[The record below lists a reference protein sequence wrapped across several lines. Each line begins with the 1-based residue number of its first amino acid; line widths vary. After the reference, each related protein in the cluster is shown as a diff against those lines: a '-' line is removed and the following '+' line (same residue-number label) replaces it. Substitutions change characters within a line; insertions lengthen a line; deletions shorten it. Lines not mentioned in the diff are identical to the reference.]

1 MQRIEPILI
10 HRALSFCAPSVEEQP
25 RETRGSSINTRPG
38 AASSSA
44 AHRHP
49 LRFLPLRRHGDSD
62 RKVEGKF
69 RQASACALTQI
80 ANHNHRRSFAARD
93 PSFAPNA
100 VGMAGRA
107 ALSVMIAANI
117 C

>member
-1 MQRIEPILI
+1 VAPQSTRDPAQRRLLLLTAILFVSYLCVAMAIPIVKSKANFGRRP
-10 HRALSFCAPSVEEQP
+10 RARS
-25 RETRGSSINTRPG
+25 
-38 AASSSA
+38 
-44 AHRHP
+44 
-49 LRFLPLRRHGDSD
+49 
-62 RKVEGKF
+62 
-69 RQASACALTQI
+69 
-80 ANHNHRRSFAARD
+80 RRSLIIGNRRRRFAARD